1 MSPSLEVLL
10 SHYRQEL
17 AALIG
22 RPHPALAPV
31 CPPGEELLWAAAGEA
46 EGWLTPEEAMESRR
60 VAVRTR
66 FYERRAQVERIS

>member
-17 AALIG
+17 AALIE
-22 RPHPALAPV
+22 RAHPALAPA
-31 CPPGEELLWAAAGEA
+31 CPPGEELLWAEAGEA
-46 EGWLTPEEAMESRR
+46 EGWLSPVEAMEIRR

-66 FYERRAQVERIS
+66 FYERRAQTGGIA